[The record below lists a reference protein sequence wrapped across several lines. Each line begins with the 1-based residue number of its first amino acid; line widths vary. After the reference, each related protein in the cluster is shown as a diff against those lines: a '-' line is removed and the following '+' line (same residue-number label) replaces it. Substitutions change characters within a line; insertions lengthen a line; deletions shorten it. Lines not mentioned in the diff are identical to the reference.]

1 MAAYQQSFGRVPRH
15 GQRALRPEPL
25 RPETREEPIRRL
37 PPRAVVSCQEY
48 ERLLAG
54 ETVSWNQIL
63 REHPMLGM
71 ITVAQL
77 VNAGVVRVMPHHD
90 PSAGTTDFR
99 LCKVERSGSNR
110 AEDASARRSGVMAVI
125 GEAPE

>member
-1 MAAYQQSFGRVPRH
+1 MAAYRQSLDRVPRQ
-15 GQRALRPEPL
+15 GLRALPNEALRPESMEEKIRQLP
-25 RPETREEPIRRL
+25 RPVT
-37 PPRAVVSCQEY
+37 VSCQEY

-63 REHPMLGM
+63 REHPMLGT
-71 ITVAQL
+71 ITVTQL

-110 AEDASARRSGVMAVI
+110 AEDASARRSGMMAVI
-125 GEAPE
+125 DEAPE